1 MATIYLNN
9 ARTFNIKTDMK
20 LRILPEVSARE
31 KATSAL
37 LMYGGAV
44 CAGFG
49 YLMLV
54 VATGGERGY
63 HVAALLGTVATVGGN
78 GLLALGQYAK
88 RVNDYR
94 MNPQAP
100 LPRRWQRW
108 LALQAVA
115 VLAMG
120 FFILRILS

>member
-1 MATIYLNN
+1 M
-9 ARTFNIKTDMK
+9 RM
-20 LRILPEVSARE
+20 RILPEVSTRE
-31 KATSAL
+31 KVTAAL

-54 VATGGERGY
+54 IATGGERGY
-63 HVAALLGTVATVGGN
+63 HVAALLGTVAAVGGN

-94 MNPQAP
+94 MNPQSP
-100 LPRRWQRW
+100 LPCRWKRW
-108 LALQAVA
+108 LALQGVA

-120 FFILRILS
+120 FFILLQLALHFLLSRGN

>member
-1 MATIYLNN
+1 M
-9 ARTFNIKTDMK
+9 
-20 LRILPEVSARE
+20 RILPEVSTRE
-31 KATSAL
+31 KVTAAL

-94 MNPQAP
+94 LAPQVQH
-100 LPRRWQRW
+100 PRWWKRW
-108 LALQAVA
+108 LALQGVA

-120 FFILRILS
+120 CFILLLLAVNHLLTVGN

>member
-1 MATIYLNN
+1 M
-9 ARTFNIKTDMK
+9 RM
-20 LRILPEVSARE
+20 RILPEVSARE
-31 KATSAL
+31 KATAAL

-54 VATGGERGY
+54 IATGGERGY
-63 HVAALLGTVATVGGN
+63 HVAALLGTVAAVGGN

-94 MNPQAP
+94 MAPQSP
-100 LPRRWQRW
+100 LPSRWKHW
-108 LALQAVA
+108 LALQGVA

-120 FFILRILS
+120 FFILLLQVLHFLLSRGN